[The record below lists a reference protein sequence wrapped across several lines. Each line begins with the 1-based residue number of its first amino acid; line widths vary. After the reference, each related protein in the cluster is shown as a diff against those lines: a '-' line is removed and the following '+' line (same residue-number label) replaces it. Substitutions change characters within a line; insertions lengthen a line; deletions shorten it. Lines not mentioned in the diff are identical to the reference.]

1 MPQVSWISFAPVK
14 GLRIRPLEEA
24 ELTLDGIAGD
34 RAIFLVDERGA
45 MANGKRHGALLAVVA
60 EHDAAAGRLV
70 LRFPDGREVAGDVE
84 LGKPEHVR
92 FFDRKLRARPVSG
105 PFSAALSAHAGA
117 PLRLVAAR
125 GGRDGF
131 LGVDRGRDGAITL
144 LSTASLE
151 RLREQSG
158 AEAPIDRRRFRMN
171 VGIDGVAAH
180 AEDGWLGRDVRI
192 GAALVRVTGN
202 VGRCVVTTR
211 NADSG
216 AVDFPTLHQLEAYR
230 GRAARPDATEPLPF
244 GVHARVVEPGRVRVG
259 DPVVPA

>member
-1 MPQVSWISFAPVK
+1 VTPQVAWISFTPVK

-24 ELTLDGIAGD
+24 ELTVDGIPGD
-34 RAIFLVDERGA
+34 RAFFLVDAQGA

-60 EHDAAAGRLV
+60 EHDADAGRLT
-70 LRFPDGREVAGDVE
+70 LRFPDGREVVGDVE
-84 LGKPEHVR
+84 LGKPERVR
-92 FFDRKLRARPVSG
+92 FFDRKLRARPVAG

-117 PLRLVAAR
+117 PLRLVAAP

-131 LGVDRGRDGAITL
+131 LGVDRGHAGAVTL

-151 RLREQSG
+151 
-158 AEAPIDRRRFRMN
+158 PIDQRRFRMN

-180 AEDGWLGRDVRI
+180 AEDGWLGRNVRI
-192 GAALVRVTGN
+192 GAALVRVTGH
-202 VGRCVVTTR
+202 VGRCAVTTR
-211 NADSG
+211 DADSG
-216 AVDFPTLHQLEAYR
+216 AVDFPTLHHLEAYR
-230 GRAARPDATEPLPF
+230 GLAAQPGATERLPF